1 MVQKYAK
8 QSENAETNK
17 SKWIILS
24 NCRQDDVKHV
34 LTAEPAAENN
44 TTGADKMDTKRETCQ
59 LGVAV
64 SVWRASTYF
73 LRAQCVR
80 RHHRDRQNVSDAQ

>member
-1 MVQKYAK
+1 MINRKIFCKSGPCTKIQLKKIKKDHKNTYVVQKYAK

-24 NCRQDDVKHV
+24 NCLQDDLKHV

-44 TTGADKMDTKRETCQ
+44 TTGADKMDTKRETC
-59 LGVAV
+59 
-64 SVWRASTYF
+64 
-73 LRAQCVR
+73 
-80 RHHRDRQNVSDAQ
+80 